1 MTTAGHDLFRETEA
15 ARVLLAQLA
24 DIIGDDEEAK
34 ADVVEGQTSLVEAID
49 LAVQQ
54 LVDDMAAIKGLN
66 DYIDRLVNRKERLQD
81 RVANYRA
88 ALAVAMEQAGKKKI
102 DHPAV
107 TLSLRAVP
115 ASVTVLEESDI
126 PPKFFKVPEMPAPK
140 LDKRAVLEE
149 LKAKKHVP
157 GCVLSNGGVTL
168 ALRFD

>member
-1 MTTAGHDLFRETEA
+1 MSQAGHDLYREMEA
-15 ARVLLAQLA
+15 AKILLAQIA

-34 ADVVEGQTSLVEAID
+34 ADVVEGETNLVEAID

-81 RVANYRA
+81 RVANFRA

-115 ASVTVLEESDI
+115 ASVTVLEEAAI
-126 PPKFFKVPEMPAPK
+126 PSKFFKKPEPPAPK
-140 LDKRAVLEE
+140 LDKRAVLEA
-149 LKAKKHVP
+149 LKAKHDVP
-157 GCVLSNGGVTL
+157 GCVLSNGGQTL
-168 ALRFD
+168 AMRWE

>member
-1 MTTAGHDLFRETEA
+1 MSTAGHELFREMEA
-15 ARVLLAQLA
+15 AKVLLAQIA

-34 ADVVEGQTSLVEAID
+34 ADAVEGQTSLLEAID

-81 RVANYRA
+81 RVANFRA
-88 ALAVAMEQAGKKKI
+88 ALAVALEQAGKKKI

-115 ASVTVLEESDI
+115 ASVTVTDEAEI
-126 PPKFFKVPEMPAPK
+126 PSRFFKVPEPPAPK

-149 LKAKKHVP
+149 LKAKKPVP